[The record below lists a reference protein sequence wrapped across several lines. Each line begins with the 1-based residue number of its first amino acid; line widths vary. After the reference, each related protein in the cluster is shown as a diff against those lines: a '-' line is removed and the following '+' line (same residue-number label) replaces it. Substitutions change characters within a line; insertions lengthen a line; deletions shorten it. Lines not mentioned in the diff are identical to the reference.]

1 MIVIWH
7 FVLSLVSLELFDFT
21 PVNLIVSI
29 LLSLMAFVPLFRPWF
44 GVLGVGIL
52 RMVIMRQY
60 VVTLVFI
67 GLYWLVSEKIYEI
80 YYGRLQMHQII
91 VNFSVLFGIYSFGIA
106 GIFYGPLIV
115 ILYTCVEKELI
126 SNYRGL
132 IPDAEKK
139 VSAEI
144 PSDR

>member
-52 RMVIMRQY
+52 RMVILRQY

-67 GLYWLVSEKIYEI
+67 GLYWLVS
-80 YYGRLQMHQII
+80 
-91 VNFSVLFGIYSFGIA
+91 
-106 GIFYGPLIV
+106 
-115 ILYTCVEKELI
+115 
-126 SNYRGL
+126 
-132 IPDAEKK
+132 
-139 VSAEI
+139 
-144 PSDR
+144 

>member
-91 VNFSVLFGIYSFGIA
+91 VNFSVLSGIYSFGIA